1 MAVQRP
7 AAPGAAAT
15 SPTAPRRALV
25 APGEAGATSGEA
37 APTSGALRFARFAF
51 RPNALGY
58 CGGESPGE
66 LFDRVVAE
74 GRGDPSSAPDDPDL
88 RRLCGEFAGARPYL
102 ELLAQAPGA
111 RGPLDPDVVEA
122 YWVGGPLLQ
131 ALRPQAFRADLERR
145 IRPRAT
151 DRDWRWLAGKPADG
165 AVPHHAFH
173 VLEIYPR
180 LGLTGDG
187 SRDALLATME
197 RCLVRPVRV
206 TARDGDELLVM
217 ARPLV
222 IEDGILRFGEER
234 PERILAGID
243 GRGFVDDA
251 QPGDWVAVHW
261 GWACDVLT
269 LDRYAALETANGAA
283 VTRAASTT

>member
-1 MAVQRP
+1 MATPRPPVEPPALEPRGAVATADPASRP
-7 AAPGAAAT
+7 APT
-15 SPTAPRRALV
+15 STRPSP
-25 APGEAGATSGEA
+25 
-37 APTSGALRFARFAF
+37 SGALRFARFAF

-58 CGGESPGE
+58 CGGEAPGE
-66 LFDRVVAE
+66 LFDRVVA
-74 GRGDPSSAPDDPDL
+74 DADDPDL

-111 RGPLDPDVVEA
+111 RGPLDPEVVEA
-122 YWVGGPLLQ
+122 YWVGGPLLR
-131 ALRPQAFRADLERR
+131 ALDPGTFSTDLERR
-145 IRPRAT
+145 VRPRAT
-151 DRDWRWLAGKPADG
+151 GDDWRWLAGKPAQG

-197 RCLVRPVRV
+197 RCLVRPARV

-222 IEDGILRFGEER
+222 VQDGELRFGAER
-234 PERILAGID
+234 PERVLAGID
-243 GRGFVDDA
+243 GRGFVDWA
-251 QPGDWVAVHW
+251 QDGDWIAVHW

-269 LDRYAALETANGAA
+269 LDRYASLEAANEAA
-283 VTRAASTT
+283 VRLAATTT

>member
-1 MAVQRP
+1 MAMPRP
-7 AAPGAAAT
+7 AADPP
-15 SPTAPRRALV
+15 PTALRGLRRLADD
-25 APGEAGATSGEA
+25 AEPPPSD
-37 APTSGALRFARFAF
+37 PSSGALRFARFAF

-58 CGGESPGE
+58 CGGEHPGE
-66 LFDRVVAE
+66 LFDRVVA
-74 GRGDPSSAPDDPDL
+74 GADDPDL

-111 RGPLDPDVVEA
+111 RGPLDPEVVEA
-122 YWVGGPLLQ
+122 YWVGGPILQ
-131 ALRPQAFRADLERR
+131 ALRPQAFQADLERR
-145 IRPRAT
+145 VRPRGT
-151 DRDWRWLAGKPADG
+151 DSDWRWLAGKPAQG

-197 RCLVRPVRV
+197 RCLVRPAQVVGRE
-206 TARDGDELLVM
+206 GDELLVV

-222 IEDGILRFGEER
+222 VQDGALCFGEER
-234 PERILAGID
+234 PERILAAID
-243 GRGFVDDA
+243 DRGFVDAA
-251 QPGDWVAVHW
+251 QPGDWIAVHW

-283 VTRAASTT
+283 VTLAARTT

>member
-1 MAVQRP
+1 MTTMRPHIGPLEPEP
-7 AAPGAAAT
+7 AAT
-15 SPTAPRRALV
+15 MPTDRSASR
-25 APGEAGATSGEA
+25 EA
-37 APTSGALRFARFAF
+37 ARTPREPASGALRFARFAF

-58 CGGESPGE
+58 CGGEAPGE
-66 LFDRVVAE
+66 LFDRVVA
-74 GRGDPSSAPDDPDL
+74 DADDPDL
-88 RRLCGEFAGARPYL
+88 HRLCGEFAGARPYL

-111 RGPLDPDVVEA
+111 QGPLDPAVVEA
-122 YWVGGPLLQ
+122 YWVGGPLLH

-145 IRPRAT
+145 VRSRSTA
-151 DRDWRWLAGKPADG
+151 DGWRWLAAKPALG

-197 RCLVRPVRV
+197 RCLVRPAQVVGRE
-206 TARDGDELLVM
+206 GDELLVI

-222 IEDGILRFGEER
+222 VQDGALQFGEER
-234 PERILAGID
+234 PERILAAID
-243 GRGFVDDA
+243 GRGFVDGA
-251 QPGDWVAVHW
+251 LAGDWIAVHW

-269 LDRYAALETANGAA
+269 LDRYAALASANEAA
-283 VTRAASTT
+283 VMLAATTT

>member
-1 MAVQRP
+1 MNGERPPIVASHPAV
-7 AAPGAAAT
+7 
-15 SPTAPRRALV
+15 
-25 APGEAGATSGEA
+25 E
-37 APTSGALRFARFAF
+37 SGALRFARFAF

-58 CGGESPGE
+58 CGGEAPGE
-66 LFDRVVAE
+66 LFDRVVASTH
-74 GRGDPSSAPDDPDL
+74 DLAASADDPDL
-88 RRLCGEFAGARPYL
+88 HRLCGEFAGARPYL
-102 ELLAQAPGA
+102 ELLARAQGA
-111 RGPLDPDVVEA
+111 RGPLDPEVVEA

-131 ALRPQAFRADLERR
+131 ALRPQAFQADLERR

-151 DRDWRWLAGKPADG
+151 TDDWRWLTGKPAQG

-187 SRDALLATME
+187 SRDALLTTME
-197 RCLVRPVRV
+197 RCLVRPARV
-206 TARDGDELLVM
+206 TARDRDELLVM

-222 IEDGILRFGEER
+222 VEGGLLRFGEER
-234 PERILAGID
+234 PERILAAID

-269 LDRYAALETANGAA
+269 LDRYAALDAANGAA
-283 VTRAASTT
+283 VIRAATTT

>member
-1 MAVQRP
+1 MTAVRP
-7 AAPGAAAT
+7 AAGDAE
-15 SPTAPRRALV
+15 APHV
-25 APGEAGATSGEA
+25 A
-37 APTSGALRFARFAF
+37 APASGALRFARFAF

-58 CGGESPGE
+58 CGGEHPGE
-66 LFDRVVAE
+66 LFDRVV
-74 GRGDPSSAPDDPDL
+74 GRADDPDL
-88 RRLCGEFAGARPYL
+88 HRLCGEFAGARPYL

-111 RGPLDPDVVEA
+111 RGPLDPEVVEA

-131 ALRPQAFRADLERR
+131 ALRPQAFQADLERR
-145 IRPRAT
+145 VRPRAT
-151 DRDWRWLAGKPADG
+151 ADDWRWLAGKPADG

-197 RCLVRPVRV
+197 RCLVRPARV
-206 TARDGDELLVM
+206 IARDGDELLTM

-222 IEDGILRFGEER
+222 VEDGVLRFGEER
-234 PERILAGID
+234 QERIQAGID
-243 GRGFVDDA
+243 GRGFVDEA

-283 VTRAASTT
+283 VTLAATTT

>member
-1 MAVQRP
+1 MSTSRPLDVMAPSQWPPPRLAP
-7 AAPGAAAT
+7 AAQCRDDAA
-15 SPTAPRRALV
+15 S
-25 APGEAGATSGEA
+25 
-37 APTSGALRFARFAF
+37 SGALQFARFAF

-58 CGGESPGE
+58 CGGAAPGE
-66 LFDRVVAE
+66 LFDRVVA
-74 GRGDPSSAPDDPDL
+74 GADDPDL

-111 RGPLDPDVVEA
+111 QGPLDPQVVEA
-122 YWVGGPLLQ
+122 YWVGSPLLQ
-131 ALRPQAFRADLERR
+131 ALSPQAFQADLERR
-145 IRPRAT
+145 VRPRAT
-151 DRDWRWLAGKPADG
+151 TDDWRWLAGKPTQG
-165 AVPHHAFH
+165 AAPHHAFH

-187 SRDALLATME
+187 SRDAILATME
-197 RCLVRPVRV
+197 RCLIRPARV
-206 TARDGDELLVM
+206 TARDGDEVLVM

-222 IEDGILRFGEER
+222 VDHGVLRFGDER

-269 LDRYAALETANGAA
+269 LDRYAALEAANGAA
-283 VTRAASTT
+283 VGLAATTT

>member
-1 MAVQRP
+1 MTALRP
-7 AAPGAAAT
+7 PAEP
-15 SPTAPRRALV
+15 
-25 APGEAGATSGEA
+25 
-37 APTSGALRFARFAF
+37 PTSGAIRFARFAF

-58 CGGESPGE
+58 CGGQAPGE
-66 LFDRVVAE
+66 LFDRVLA
-74 GRGDPSSAPDDPDL
+74 GADDPDL
-88 RRLCGEFAGARPYL
+88 QRLCGEFAGARPYL
-102 ELLAQAPGA
+102 ELLAQIPSA
-111 RGPLDPDVVEA
+111 RGPLDPEVVEA

-131 ALRPQAFRADLERR
+131 DLDPGLFRTDLERR
-145 IRPRAT
+145 VRPRARA
-151 DRDWRWLAGKPADG
+151 DDWRWLAGKPAEG

-187 SRDALLATME
+187 SRDAIVSTME
-197 RCLVRPVRV
+197 RCLVRPARV

-222 IEDGILRFGEER
+222 LVDGALRFGDER
-234 PERILAGID
+234 PERILAAID

-251 QPGDWVAVHW
+251 QPGDWIAVHW

-269 LDRYAALETANGAA
+269 LDRYAALEAANEAA
-283 VTRAASTT
+283 VTLAAATT